1 MGEKITEDQVA
12 NLLAILR
19 TDASVDAKVNQIN
32 NIKSGIKQHNVPE
45 PCILSLFESLRI
57 ALSSQH
63 AALVNAGFSTLNHL
77 LTRLSRQ
84 EPRYIVKEAARTL
97 PQVIEKMGDPKDKY
111 RQLAAQ
117 CLTTFWKPAPMD
129 VERIVKNAGL
139 VGKNARMK
147 EASMNWIVQMH
158 QDHGMPFKS
167 FVTTLMELLEDAD
180 GMVRD
185 TAKYTVITLFQDA
198 PPAAKS
204 DLKKQLKN
212 FNVRPAIVATITNQ
226 LTPGVPSVVEPE
238 KVEAPPL
245 RNPLANSVA
254 SLNNAR
260 PVTPEV
266 KVEHVDPAYVNTQ
279 RELEETFRDMAVW
292 FEDKESEANWLK
304 REQSCTKIRRLNAGN
319 APTDYRE
326 TFLAGIK
333 SLLDGIL
340 KAVNSLR
347 TSLSKEGC
355 SVIQEVARNVG
366 PGLDPMV
373 EILLQNLIKLC
384 GGTKKISSANG
395 NATVDII
402 ISNVSYTH
410 RIMQHIWFACQ
421 DKNVQPRTYATGWLK
436 TLLKKEGH
444 HKNHLEHTGSLELIE
459 KCITKGLADA
469 NPGVR
474 ENMRSTY
481 WAFAPIWPARADLIL
496 EKLEPTQQRLL
507 ENAPDNPN
515 APKKT
520 ETAGARPGLGFSKST
535 TGPPRPTLRE
545 TMMAQKKAQIAQK
558 NMPSRP
564 GSAMSTFS
572 PMRTVSGESSKTD
585 APESAPARSARQE
598 PTASHGGLSV
608 APMRPTKFKRP
619 ERPERPELAARPA
632 TAGPYSV
639 RRPNQ
644 ASKETHASP
653 TVSSTTRPP
662 RSKTPVANSSPRRG
676 TVPRPNTSHS
686 SRPTAHSIQTSPAK
700 STSDRLAASSPRLA
714 PSPRIT
720 SQPKQAS
727 SSAILGSSPTR
738 ANEDFTMVVP
748 TIKGLGR
755 TQSESVPQVPR
766 IESSDEDDI
775 KTPLKPVKVYED
787 PFSSADDSTTPRPA
801 DAPLV
806 LGEVP
811 VNEDAMN
818 ISRNGI
824 TELDGA
830 EATKFPPMS
839 PEKVKQSLRLL
850 DSGISKIKA
859 KSLDVHGFRK
869 LQGMIRDNKTAW
881 SEDRFSTLLLVLFE
895 YLEEPLTNLT
905 PEKVQDVKAQI
916 LATIKL
922 MYKKDR
928 EPFRPHI
935 AKGFHSILVTR
946 SCYDA
951 RAHIVS
957 GLELLADELV
967 TLANPQDTIQ
977 TILSTLQHEEM
988 TLEGCRKLSM
998 GLHVLKQ
1005 TLDVKKEYELNDEE
1019 VEGICQLAAKC
1030 LGSSE
1035 SGVRLDAVVLCVSTH
1050 ARIGETRFW
1059 DVLGERVKGDPKS
1072 LIMYYIVKRQREVE
1086 GVGA

>member
-12 NLLAILR
+12 NLQTILR

-45 PCILSLFESLRI
+45 PCILSLFEATRT
-57 ALSSQH
+57 AMSSQH

-84 EPRYIVKEAARTL
+84 EPKYVVKEAARTL
-97 PQVIEKMGDPKDKY
+97 PLVIDKMGDQREKY

-117 CLTTFWKPAPMD
+117 CLTTFWKSAPMD

-139 VGKNARMK
+139 VGKNPRMK
-147 EASMNWIVQMH
+147 EASMTWIVQ
-158 QDHGMPFKS
+158 
-167 FVTTLMELLEDAD
+167 LLEDAD

-185 TAKYTVITLFQDA
+185 TARNTVITLFQDA
-198 PPAAKS
+198 PNAAKS

-212 FNVRPAIVATITNQ
+212 FNVRPAIVAAITSQ
-226 LTPGVPSVVEPE
+226 LAPGVPSIAEPE

-245 RNPLANSVA
+245 RNPLAHSVA
-254 SLNNAR
+254 SFNDAR
-260 PVTPEV
+260 PATPEV
-266 KVEHVDPAYVNTQ
+266 KVERVDPAYVNTQ
-279 RELEETFRDMAVW
+279 RELEETFREMAVW
-292 FEDKESEANWLK
+292 FEDKESEANWFR
-304 REQSCTKIRRLNAGN
+304 REQSCTKLRRLNAGN

-326 TFLAGIK
+326 AFVAGIK

-355 SVIQEVARNVG
+355 SVIQEIARNIG
-366 PGLDPMV
+366 PGLDSMV

-421 DKNVQPRTYATGWLK
+421 DKNVQPRTYATAWLK

-459 KCITKGLADA
+459 KCISKGLADA

-481 WAFAPIWPARADLIL
+481 WAFAQIWPARAELIS

-520 ETAGARPGLGFSKST
+520 ETVSARPGLGFSKST
-535 TGPPRPTLRE
+535 NGPPRPSLRE

-558 NMPSRP
+558 SIPSRP

-572 PMRTVSGESSKTD
+572 PMRNVSGDSSTSNPSESV
-585 APESAPARSARQE
+585 PARSARQE

-619 ERPERPELAARPA
+619 ERPERPELAVRPA

-653 TVSSTTRPP
+653 TASSTTARPP
-662 RSKTPVANSSPRRG
+662 RSKTPVANNSPRRPA
-676 TVPRPNTSHS
+676 VPRPNTSHS
-686 SRPTAHSIQTSPAK
+686 SRPTTHSTHTSPAK
-700 STSDRLAASSPRLA
+700 STSERLTTASPRLA
-714 PSPRIT
+714 PSPRI
-720 SQPKQAS
+720 SSPAKQAS
-727 SSAILGSSPTR
+727 SFAILGSSPSR

-748 TIKGLGR
+748 TIKGLGGR
-755 TQSESVPQVPR
+755 TQSESAPQVPR
-766 IESSDEDDI
+766 IESSDDDDI
-775 KTPLKPVKVYED
+775 RTPLKPVKVYED
-787 PFSSADDSTTPRPA
+787 PFSSTDDSTTPRPA

-830 EATKFPPMS
+830 GATKFPPMS
-839 PEKVKQSLRLL
+839 PEKMKQSLRLL
-850 DSGISKIKA
+850 DSGIAKIKT

-881 SEDRFSTLLLVLFE
+881 SEDRFSTLLLGLFE
-895 YLEEPLTNLT
+895 YLEEPLSNLT

-928 EPFRPHI
+928 GPFRPHI

-957 GLELLADELV
+957 GLEVLADELV
-967 TLANPQDTIQ
+967 TLANPKDTIE
-977 TILSTLQHEEM
+977 TILSTLQREEM

-998 GLHVLKQ
+998 GLHVLKE
-1005 TLDVKKEYELNDEE
+1005 TLDVKKEYELSNAE

-1030 LGSSE
+1030 LGSAE

-1050 ARIGETRFW
+1050 ARIGEARFW